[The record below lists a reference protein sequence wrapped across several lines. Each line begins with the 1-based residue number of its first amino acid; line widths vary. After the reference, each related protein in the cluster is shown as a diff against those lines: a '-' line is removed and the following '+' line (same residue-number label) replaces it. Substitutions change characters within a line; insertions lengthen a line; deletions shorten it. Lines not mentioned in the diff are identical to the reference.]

1 MKVLDRLAL
10 AFVIIGGLHLLL
22 AGLFDINIVQQVLTP
37 LAHWLDEVFYGIV
50 GVSSLWSMK
59 YFNYTP
65 KGGSR
70 LKGR

>member
-1 MKVLDRLAL
+1 MKIIDRIALVLI
-10 AFVIIGGLHLLL
+10 IIGGLHLLL
-22 AGLFDINIVQQVLTP
+22 VAFDVNVFTIVFGEESTVTDVIYILIGLS
-37 LAHWLDEVFYGIV
+37 A
-50 GVSSLWSMK
+50 LWSIK